1 MRIQLGLTLPREAVS
16 VPLTRHTVSAALYTA
31 GVEPDC
37 VEEVEVAL
45 TEACTNAVRHA
56 GPGVSYDV
64 QVGISDE
71 QVTIDVLDSGSGFG
85 QRSTT
90 PTETDH
96 AAEDGRGLGLMQALS
111 DLTVFDSVTGGGGSV
126 HLMKQL
132 RWIEGAPVHQV
143 VLERLEPQ

>member
-45 TEACTNAVRHA
+45 SEACTNAVRHA

-64 QVGISDE
+64 QVNISDE

-90 PTETDH
+90 PTATDH
-96 AAEDGRGLGLMQALS
+96 TAEDGRGIGLMNALS
-111 DLTVFDSVTGGGGSV
+111 DLTVFDSVTGAGGSV

-132 RWIEGAPVHQV
+132 RWIEGSPVHQQV
-143 VLERLEPQ
+143 LGRLERE